1 MLSALKH
8 EYTTGD
14 IDAMVMKKHGKK
26 KENESW
32 ERFINKCRGLK
43 KLEVGENLD
52 LNFCLSCQ

>member
-14 IDAMVMKKHGKK
+14 IDAMVMKKHGKTEK
-26 KENESW
+26 NESW

-52 LNFCLSCQ
+52 LEL